1 MSMKYVATI
10 IVVTSLLTGC
20 ANDRV
25 KPEQYS
31 GFLKDYSS
39 LKPAVS
45 TTGVPVMRWIDSNA
59 HLENYSKII
68 YEPVVYYP
76 EPRSSTQVGEAVLQG
91 ILDYTNQSMKTA
103 AAKRFMLVD
112 KPGLGTLIFRGAIT
126 AVDTSN
132 MGLQF
137 YEVIPIAMV
146 LAGTQVISGYR
157 TQETRL
163 YFEGELIDSQSGN
176 AVAKV
181 LRKGQGK
188 DLPNSNQLLTVDD
201 LKAVIDKMASDA
213 AVFNL

>member
-1 MSMKYVATI
+1 
-10 IVVTSLLTGC
+10 
-20 ANDRV
+20 
-25 KPEQYS
+25 
-31 GFLKDYSS
+31 
-39 LKPAVS
+39 
-45 TTGVPVMRWIDSNA
+45 
-59 HLENYSKII
+59 
-68 YEPVVYYP
+68 
-76 EPRSSTQVGEAVLQG
+76 
-91 ILDYTNQSMKTA
+91 
-103 AAKRFMLVD
+103 MLVD
-112 KPGLGTLIFRGAIT
+112 KPGPGTLIFRGAIT